1 MADWVVIRCL
11 RQGVAESTAVH
22 IAEGRRAGEPEE
34 GSAAVSSA
42 LVAVVA
48 CTATAPAVASVHA
61 SAPAAGRGRVAAAG
75 PVAAMPSSPAD
86 TQPCTAAVGIGSVAA
101 CIAAGRRRW
110 ETEREHQQ
118 QLAQWR
124 SEPLAGCR
132 TTFAPAGPAALAAVP
147 SWAAVVAAG

>member
-1 MADWVVIRCL
+1 MADWAAIRCL
-11 RQGVAESTAVH
+11 RRGVAESTAVH

-34 GSAAVSSA
+34 ESAAAVSSA
-42 LVAVVA
+42 LVA

-75 PVAAMPSSPAD
+75 PVAAMPSSPAGR
-86 TQPCTAAVGIGSVAA
+86 QPCTAAVGIGSVAA

-110 ETEREHQQ
+110 EPEGEPQQ

-124 SEPLAGCR
+124 SVPLAGCC

-147 SWAAVVAAG
+147 SWAAVVVAG

>member
-22 IAEGRRAGEPEE
+22 IAEGRRAVGPEE
-34 GSAAVSSA
+34 GSAAAVSSA

-48 CTATAPAVASVHA
+48 CTATAPAAASVHA

-75 PVAAMPSSPAD
+75 PVAAMPSSPAG

-101 CIAAGRRRW
+101 CIAVAETAAGRRRW
-110 ETEREHQQ
+110 ETEGEHQQ
-118 QLAQWR
+118 QLAQ
-124 SEPLAGCR
+124 
-132 TTFAPAGPAALAAVP
+132 
-147 SWAAVVAAG
+147 

>member
-1 MADWVVIRCL
+1 M
-11 RQGVAESTAVH
+11 H

-61 SAPAAGRGRVAAAG
+61 SAPAAGRGRVAAG

-110 ETEREHQQ
+110 EPEGEPQQ